1 MKKFIIGLETTSSPT
16 RKVYLSRSVVFFVSL
31 IWLLIGYLERY
42 NSKYFDIIV
51 LQNWWLFWISTVSL
65 LVIALTYTIY
75 EQSKYKVELSIEDN
89 RILIEHRYKR
99 QLVKHIEIKKEE
111 IKEISLETREFVSK
125 NYASIETLLCINHLG
140 TIDKYS
146 VPSKVAKNIIEL
158 AKQFNFPINQDVYS
172 EFKKGQ
178 ILRQNQKWEKKISI
192 IALTIFLI
200 LGITIPILLIWANGC
215 NF

>member
-1 MKKFIIGLETTSSPT
+1 M
-16 RKVYLSRSVVFFVSL
+16 
-31 IWLLIGYLERY
+31 
-42 NSKYFDIIV
+42 
-51 LQNWWLFWISTVSL
+51 
-65 LVIALTYTIY
+65 
-75 EQSKYKVELSIEDN
+75 
-89 RILIEHRYKR
+89 
-99 QLVKHIEIKKEE
+99 KHIEIKKEE